1 VTAGQ
6 GGYSGTPLARKLGV
20 KAGHR
25 VVLDQA
31 PQGWRIPDLPDG
43 VELGQPP
50 GGGDGADVVVA
61 FFREAADLVERL
73 PDLGRRIFPDGAVW
87 VAWPRK
93 AGGHTSDIL
102 EQTIRDIALPSGL
115 VDVKVAA
122 LDQDWSGLRLVWRKE
137 LRGGTW
143 PPRPAQT

>member
-1 VTAGQ
+1 MTAAQ

-31 PQGWRIPDLPDG
+31 PAGWSIPDLPDG
-43 VELGQPP
+43 VELGRD
-50 GGGDGADVVVA
+50 GGDDADVVVA
-61 FFREAADLVERL
+61 FFGEAADLVERL
-73 PDLGRRIFPDGAVW
+73 PDLGRRIFPGGAVW

-102 EQTIRDIALPSGL
+102 EQTIRDVALPSGL

-122 LDQDWSGLRLVWRKE
+122 FDNDWSGLRLVWRKE
-137 LRGGTW
+137 LRDGDW
-143 PPRPAQT
+143 PPRP